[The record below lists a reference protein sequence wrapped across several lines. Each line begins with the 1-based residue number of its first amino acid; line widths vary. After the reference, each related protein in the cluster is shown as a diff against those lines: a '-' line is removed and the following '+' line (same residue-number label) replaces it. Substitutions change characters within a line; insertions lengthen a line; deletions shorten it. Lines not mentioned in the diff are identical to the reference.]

1 MIIAVLIQLDL
12 PFFSLTFPQGG
23 LNFKEEVRV
32 QLQKPMLI
40 AEQRQ
45 KLSPQMIQSIK
56 LMAMPLQELKEQ
68 IQEEIEA
75 NPALEIVSDAS
86 TLSLDS
92 LPEGDSRS
100 ESEDSSPFENS
111 SDPGFASHS
120 HSDDDSKRMFI
131 EGAIARAETLQEH
144 LLWQLRIQR
153 IDEDERAIGEALIQ
167 NLDDDGF
174 HKEDPYTLMPK
185 AAKSD
190 VDAVI
195 ALVRS
200 FEPAGS
206 CCSDFRESLLVQA
219 ELAGDAPKGALAIL
233 RDYMELFEKGKNAEI
248 QKRLKLSDSELQAT
262 LAFIKNL
269 SPFPGRA
276 YSTEEP
282 HYVVPDIQVKL
293 KDGDFVIV
301 LNDEEIPVL
310 GIDPFFDS
318 FAGRA
323 SRAEAPEGEL
333 KQDKATNA
341 YVRDNVKRAKFFIH
355 SIHQRNQTLLKVAR
369 AVVEFQRAF
378 FAEGPKKLA
387 PLTLKDVADEVG
399 VHETTVS
406 RIANRKYMQTDWGI
420 FELRYFFTNSISGA
434 GSRGSS
440 FSKGGVKQMI
450 KEIIEAEDSSLSD
463 RDITEVLARKGI
475 KLARR
480 TVAKYRGELDLDSSF
495 GRKRS

>member
-1 MIIAVLIQLDL
+1 
-12 PFFSLTFPQGG
+12 
-23 LNFKEEVRV
+23 V
-32 QLQKPMLI
+32 QFQKPALI

-86 TLSLDS
+86 TVSLET
-92 LPEGDSRS
+92 LPETEPR
-100 ESEDSSPFENS
+100 ETEDSSPFENS
-111 SDPGFASHS
+111 SDPGFSS
-120 HSDDDSKRMFI
+120 YSGSDDDSKRMFI

-144 LLWQLRIQR
+144 LLWQLRLQR
-153 IDEDERAIGEALIQ
+153 IEESRRAIGETLIQ
-167 NLDDDGF
+167 NLNDDGF
-174 HKEDPYTLMPK
+174 HKGDPYSLMANVSK
-185 AAKSD
+185 AEID
-190 VDAVI
+190 EVI
-195 ALVRS
+195 DLVRG
-200 FEPAGS
+200 FEPVGTA
-206 CCSDFRESLLVQA
+206 CDDYRESLLVQA
-219 ELAGDAPKGALAIL
+219 TVSGEAPASAIAIL
-233 RDYMELFEKGKNAEI
+233 RDHIELLEKGKHSEI
-248 QKRLKLSDSELQAT
+248 QKRLKLSEAELQKA
-262 LAFIKNL
+262 LAFIKGL
-269 SPFPGRA
+269 APFPGRA

-282 HYVVPDIQVKL
+282 RYVLPDIMVKL

-318 FAGRA
+318 L
-323 SRAEAPEGEL
+323 AERSDAARSKDSARPA
-333 KQDKATNA
+333 DRVTSA
-341 YVRDNVKRAKFFIH
+341 YVRDNIKQAKFFIR

-378 FAEGPKKLA
+378 FAEGPKRLA
-387 PLTLKDVADEVG
+387 PLTLRDVADEIG

-440 FSKGGVKQMI
+440 FSKEGVKQVI
-450 KEIIEAEDSSLSD
+450 KEIIESEDSILSD
-463 RDITEVLARKGI
+463 RDIVDVLGRKGI

-480 TVAKYRGELDLDSSF
+480 TVAKYRGELDLGSSF
-495 GRKRS
+495 GRKRI

>member
-1 MIIAVLIQLDL
+1 
-12 PFFSLTFPQGG
+12 
-23 LNFKEEVRV
+23 V
-32 QLQKPMLI
+32 QLQKPVLI

-56 LMAMPLQELKEQ
+56 LMALPLQELKEQ

-75 NPALEIVSDAS
+75 NPALEIVSDPS
-86 TLSLDS
+86 TLSLES
-92 LPEGDSRS
+92 LPEG
-100 ESEDSSPFENS
+100 ESHEGYDSPFENS
-111 SDPGFASHS
+111 SDPGFGSRS
-120 HSDDDSKRMFI
+120 SSDDDSKRMFI

-144 LLWQLRIQR
+144 LLWQLRVQR
-153 IDEDERAIGEALIQ
+153 IGEAERALGESLIQ

-174 HKEDPYTLMPK
+174 HKEDPYTLHPNASK
-185 AAKSD
+185 EA
-190 VDAVI
+190 VDEAM
-195 ALVRS
+195 ALVRC
-200 FEPAGS
+200 FEPAGT
-206 CCSDFRESLLVQA
+206 CCADFRESLRVQA
-219 ELAGDAPKGALAIL
+219 ELAGDAPRGAIEVL
-233 RDYMELFEKGKNAEI
+233 RDHMDLLEKGKHSEI
-248 QKRLKLSDSELQAT
+248 QKRLKLSDSELQAI
-262 LAFIKNL
+262 LSFIKGL
-269 SPFPGRA
+269 APFPGRA

-282 HYVVPDIQVKL
+282 HYVVPDILVKL

-318 FAGRA
+318 LSGKQSKGEAGA
-323 SRAEAPEGEL
+323 GEL
-333 KQDKATNA
+333 KADKATSA

-440 FSKGGVKQMI
+440 FSKEGVKQVI
-450 KEIIEAEDSSLSD
+450 KEIIEAEDKSLSD

-495 GRKRS
+495 GRKKN

>member
-1 MIIAVLIQLDL
+1 
-12 PFFSLTFPQGG
+12 
-23 LNFKEEVRV
+23 
-32 QLQKPMLI
+32 
-40 AEQRQ
+40 
-45 KLSPQMIQSIK
+45 
-56 LMAMPLQELKEQ
+56 MAMPLQELKEQ

-75 NPALEIVSDAS
+75 NPALELVSDGS
-86 TLSLDS
+86 TLSLES
-92 LPEGDSRS
+92 LPEGESK
-100 ESEDSSPFENS
+100 ESEEAAPFENS
-111 SDPGFASHS
+111 SDSGFASRS
-120 HSDDDSKRMFI
+120 GSDDDSKRMFI

-144 LLWQLRIQR
+144 LLWQLRLQR
-153 IDEDERAIGEALIQ
+153 IDEDERALGEALIQ
-167 NLDDDGF
+167 NLNDDGF
-174 HKEDPYTLMPK
+174 HKEDPYTLVP
-185 AAKSD
+185 
-190 VDAVI
+190 DATRETVEASM
-195 ALVRS
+195 ALVRA
-200 FEPAGS
+200 FEPVGT
-206 CCSDFRESLLVQA
+206 CCEDYRESLRVQA
-219 ELAGDAPKGALAIL
+219 ELAGGAPEAALAIL
-233 RDYMELFEKGKNAEI
+233 REHVELLEKGKHSEI
-248 QKRLKLSDSELQAT
+248 QKRLKIGEGELQAA
-262 LAFIKNL
+262 LAFIKGL

-282 HYVVPDIQVKL
+282 VYVVPDILVKL
-293 KDGDFVIV
+293 KDEDFVIV

-318 FAGRA
+318 FAERGSARVEANGRA
-323 SRAEAPEGEL
+323 HAEDRA
-333 KQDKATNA
+333 TSV
-341 YVRDNVKRAKFFIH
+341 YVRDNVKRAKFFIR

-378 FAEGPKKLA
+378 FSEGPKRLA

-406 RIANRKYMQTDWGI
+406 RIANRKYVQTDWGI

-440 FSKGGVKQMI
+440 FSKEGVKQVI
-450 KEIIEAEDSSLSD
+450 KEIIEAEDSILSD

>member
-1 MIIAVLIQLDL
+1 L
-12 PFFSLTFPQGG
+12 
-23 LNFKEEVRV
+23 
-32 QLQKPMLI
+32 QLQKPALI

-75 NPALEIVSDAS
+75 NPALELVSDAS
-86 TLSLDS
+86 TVSLES
-92 LPEGDSRS
+92 LPEGDSK
-100 ESEDSSPFENS
+100 ETEDAAPFENS
-111 SDPGFASHS
+111 SDSGFSSHS

-144 LLWQLRIQR
+144 LLWQLRVQSISEGR
-153 IDEDERAIGEALIQ
+153 RAIGESLIQ
-167 NLDDDGF
+167 NLNDDGF
-174 HKEDPYTLMPK
+174 HKEDPYSLMPG
-185 AAKSD
+185 AERAE

-195 ALVRS
+195 GLVRS
-200 FEPAGS
+200 FEPVG
-206 CCSDFRESLLVQA
+206 CCCADFRESLFVQA
-219 ELAGDAPKGALAIL
+219 ELDEEAPDAAKSIL
-233 RDYMELFEKGKNAEI
+233 SNYIELLEKGKHSEI
-248 QKRLKLSDSELQAT
+248 QKRLKLSEGELQEALT
-262 LAFIKNL
+262 FIKAL

-282 HYVVPDIQVKL
+282 RYVMPDLLVKL

-318 FAGRA
+318 LAGRGTRGQA
-323 SRAEAPEGEL
+323 EEGKGKEEGARAA
-333 KQDKATNA
+333 DRATNA
-341 YVRDNVKRAKFFIH
+341 YVRDNVKRAKFFIR

-369 AVVEFQRAF
+369 AVVEYQRAF
-378 FAEGPKKLA
+378 FAEGPKRLA
-387 PLTLKDVADEVG
+387 PLTLKDIADEVG

-406 RIANRKYMQTDWGI
+406 RIANRKYMQTDWGV
-420 FELRYFFTNSISGA
+420 FEMRYFFTNSISGA

-440 FSKGGVKQMI
+440 FSKGGVKQVI
-450 KEIIEAEDSSLSD
+450 KEIIEAEDSALSD
-463 RDITEVLARKGI
+463 RDIVEVLGRKGI

-480 TVAKYRGELDLDSSF
+480 TVAKYRGELDLGSSF
-495 GRKRS
+495 GRKRD

>member
-1 MIIAVLIQLDL
+1 
-12 PFFSLTFPQGG
+12 
-23 LNFKEEVRV
+23 V

-56 LMAMPLQELKEQ
+56 LMALPLQELKDQ

-75 NPALEIVSDAS
+75 NPALEIVSDSS

-92 LPEGDSRS
+92 LPEGDSRG
-100 ESEDSSPFENS
+100 ESEDASPFENS
-111 SDPGFASHS
+111 SDPGFASRS
-120 HSDDDSKRMFI
+120 GSDDDSKRMFI

-144 LLWQLRIQR
+144 LLWQLRVQSIS
-153 IDEDERAIGEALIQ
+153 EKERSIGEALIQ

-174 HKEDPYTLMPK
+174 HKEDPYSLLPK
-185 AAKSD
+185 ASKAE
-190 VDAVI
+190 VDEAM
-195 ALVRS
+195 ALVRA

-206 CCSDFRESLLVQA
+206 CCADFRESLLVQA
-219 ELAGDAPKGALAIL
+219 ELTGDAPKAAIAIL
-233 RDYMELFEKGKNAEI
+233 RDHMELLEKGKHAEI
-248 QKRLKLSDSELQAT
+248 QKREKLSDGELQSA
-262 LAFIKNL
+262 LSFIKRL
-269 SPFPGRA
+269 APFPGRA

-318 FAGRA
+318 LAGHS
-323 SRAEAPEGEL
+323 SRSEAAEGEI
-333 KQDKATNA
+333 KADKATNA
-341 YVRDNVKRAKFFIH
+341 YVRDNIKRAKFFIH

-440 FSKGGVKQMI
+440 FSKEGVKQVI
-450 KEIIEAEDSSLSD
+450 KEIIEAEDKSLSD
-463 RDITEVLARKGI
+463 RDIMEVLARKGI

>member
-1 MIIAVLIQLDL
+1 
-12 PFFSLTFPQGG
+12 
-23 LNFKEEVRV
+23 
-32 QLQKPMLI
+32 
-40 AEQRQ
+40 
-45 KLSPQMIQSIK
+45 MIQSIK

-75 NPALEIVSDAS
+75 NPALELVSDAS
-86 TLSLDS
+86 TLSLES
-92 LPEGDSRS
+92 LPEGDSK
-100 ESEDSSPFENS
+100 ESEEAAPFENS
-111 SDPGFASHS
+111 SDSGFASRS
-120 HSDDDSKRMFI
+120 GSDDDSKRMFI

-144 LLWQLRIQR
+144 LLSQLRVQR
-153 IDEDERAIGEALIQ
+153 IDDGMRAIGEALIQ

-174 HKEDPYTLMPK
+174 HKEDPYSFIPK
-185 AAKSD
+185 APRKELDEAM
-190 VDAVI
+190 V
-195 ALVRS
+195 LVRS
-200 FEPAGS
+200 FEPAGT
-206 CCSDFRESLLVQA
+206 CCMDYRESLLVQA
-219 ELAGDAPKGALAIL
+219 RLSDGAPEAALAVL
-233 RDYMELFEKGKNAEI
+233 RDHLDLLEKGKHNEI
-248 QKRLKLSDSELQAT
+248 QKRLKLTDRELQDA
-262 LAFIKNL
+262 LVFIKGL

-282 HYVVPDIQVKL
+282 RYVLPDIMVKL

-318 FAGRA
+318 YSERGAARGEAERKGAPRPEDRA
-323 SRAEAPEGEL
+323 TG
-333 KQDKATNA
+333 A
-341 YVRDNVKRAKFFIH
+341 YVRDNVKRAKFFIR

-378 FAEGPKKLA
+378 FAEGPKRLA

-434 GSRGSS
+434 GSHGSS
-440 FSKGGVKQMI
+440 FSKEGVKQVI
-450 KEIIEAEDSSLSD
+450 KEIIEAEDATLSD

-475 KLARR
+475 ALARR
-480 TVAKYRGELDLDSSF
+480 TVAKYRGELDLGSSF
-495 GRKRS
+495 GRKRI

>member
-1 MIIAVLIQLDL
+1 M
-12 PFFSLTFPQGG
+12 
-23 LNFKEEVRV
+23 
-32 QLQKPMLI
+32 QLQKPALI

-75 NPALEIVSDAS
+75 NPALEIVSDPS
-86 TLSLDS
+86 TVSLET
-92 LPEGDSRS
+92 LPEGDSK
-100 ESEDSSPFENS
+100 EIEDAAPFENS
-111 SDPGFASHS
+111 SDSGFSS
-120 HSDDDSKRMFI
+120 RSGLDDDSKRMFI

-144 LLWQLRIQR
+144 LLWQLRLQR
-153 IDEDERAIGEALIQ
+153 ISESKRAIGEALIQ

-174 HKEDPYTLMPK
+174 HKEDPYSCIPK
-185 AAKSD
+185 ASKAAID
-190 VDAVI
+190 EVI
-195 ALVRS
+195 TLVRA

-206 CCSDFRESLLVQA
+206 CCADFRESLLVQA
-219 ELAGDAPKGALAIL
+219 ELAGDAPEAAVAIL
-233 RDYMELFEKGKNAEI
+233 RDHIELLEKGKHAEI
-248 QKRLKLSDSELQAT
+248 QRRMKLSDAKLQEA
-262 LAFIKNL
+262 LAFIKGL

-282 HYVVPDIQVKL
+282 IYVVPDIQVKL

-318 FAGRA
+318 LAGRGA
-323 SRAEAPEGEL
+323 AERGADRA
-333 KQDKATNA
+333 TSA
-341 YVRDNVKRAKFFIH
+341 YVRDNIKRAKFFIH
-355 SIHQRNQTLLKVAR
+355 SIHQRNQTLLKVTR

-378 FAEGPKKLA
+378 FAEGPKRLA

-440 FSKGGVKQMI
+440 FSKEGVKQVI
-450 KEIIEAEDSSLSD
+450 KEIIGAEDATLSD
-463 RDITEVLARKGI
+463 RDIVEVLGRKGI

-480 TVAKYRGELDLDSSF
+480 TVAKYRGELDLGSSF
-495 GRKRS
+495 GRKRE

>member
-1 MIIAVLIQLDL
+1 M
-12 PFFSLTFPQGG
+12 
-23 LNFKEEVRV
+23 
-32 QLQKPMLI
+32 QLQKPALI

-86 TLSLDS
+86 TVSLET
-92 LPEGDSRS
+92 LPETEPR
-100 ESEDSSPFENS
+100 EAEDASPYENS
-111 SDPGFASHS
+111 SDPGFSSHS
-120 HSDDDSKRMFI
+120 GSDDDSKRMFI
-131 EGAIARAETLQEH
+131 EGAIARPETLQEH
-144 LLWQLRIQR
+144 LLWQLRLQR
-153 IDEDERAIGEALIQ
+153 IDDARRDIGETLIQ

-174 HKEDPYTLMPK
+174 HKEDPYILVPRT
-185 AAKSD
+185 AKT
-190 VDAVI
+190 VI
-195 ALVRS
+195 DEVISLVRG
-200 FEPAGS
+200 FEPIGTA
-206 CCSDFRESLLVQA
+206 CADYRESLLAQA
-219 ELAGDAPKGALAIL
+219 LLAGDAPAAAVAIL
-233 RDYMELFEKGKNAEI
+233 RDQIELLEKGKHSEI
-248 QKRLKLSDSELQAT
+248 QKRLKLSDLELQRA
-262 LAFIKNL
+262 LAFIKGL
-269 SPFPGRA
+269 APFPGRA

-282 HYVVPDIQVKL
+282 RYVLPDLMVKL

-318 FAGRA
+318 LAARGDVPHPADRA
-323 SRAEAPEGEL
+323 TS
-333 KQDKATNA
+333 A
-341 YVRDNVKRAKFFIH
+341 YVRDNIKQAKFFIR

-378 FAEGPKKLA
+378 FAEGPKRLA
-387 PLTLKDVADEVG
+387 PLTLKDVADEIG

-440 FSKGGVKQMI
+440 FSKEGVKQVI
-450 KEIIEAEDSSLSD
+450 KEIIEAEDSILSD
-463 RDITEVLARKGI
+463 RDIVEVLGRKGI

-480 TVAKYRGELDLDSSF
+480 TVAKYRGELDLGSSF
-495 GRKRS
+495 GRKRI